1 MKKRISN
8 RPIFL
13 LIAVLMIVI
22 IGITLLV
29 TYVVNPVF
37 MDQVKKAPSG
47 MSDYFET
54 ADYTI
59 DPTTILEDLSKGKK
73 NIFMPLMATPEV
85 YEKLYLSPFPWKQA
99 DYLNIA
105 NALHQYVWNETLD
118 DWYVYNMSFYGNCRY
133 DPVGFDLFQV
143 TYFRDI
149 GSQNYTTREID
160 IFPLYGGAAT
170 GGGTNFPRPLFG
182 WKSLELDKLKITVDD
197 ALRLAEENGGKESR
211 LAFKNKCDIS
221 VFITSHGQSW
231 KVLYYEDTN
240 GKRIFEANIDPYTG
254 EFDVQK

>member
-1 MKKRISN
+1 MKKGSSN

-29 TYVVNPVF
+29 TYIVNPVF

-85 YEKLYLSPFPWKQA
+85 YEKLYPNPFPWKQA

-105 NALHQYVWNETLD
+105 SALHQYVWNETLND
-118 DWYVYNMSFYGNCRY
+118 GQLYSMSFYGDCRY
-133 DPVGFDLFQV
+133 NPVGFDLFKV
-143 TYFRDI
+143 PYFRDAEPRQY
-149 GSQNYTTREID
+149 SVREID

-182 WKSLELDKLKITVDD
+182 WRSLKLSEFKITADD
-197 ALRLAEENGGKESR
+197 ALRLAEENGGREAR
-211 LAFKNKCDIS
+211 LAF
-221 VFITSHGQSW
+221 
-231 KVLYYEDTN
+231 
-240 GKRIFEANIDPYTG
+240 
-254 EFDVQK
+254 